1 MRLLIDQNLP
11 RRLTSLLQIGGH
23 DAVHT
28 EDIGMATTSDPSILA
43 WCCAEVRM
51 LVTADKK
58 LIKFLAS
65 SGAPCPS
72 VLITRD
78 IRTLAVEPT
87 SALLIA
93 NLPAIEQ
100 VIDERGNAVFSLRPA
115 KPIRAELLPLG
126 SITSG

>member
-28 EDIGMATTSDPSILA
+28 EDVGMATTPDPSILS
-43 WCCAEVRM
+43 WCCGEVRM

-58 LIKFLAS
+58 LTKFLVS
-65 SGAPCPS
+65 SGASCPS

-78 IRTLAVEPT
+78 VRTLPVEQT

-126 SITSG
+126 SIT